1 MSTLRFATAPAILLF
16 ALATPAHAQVA
27 IDSATRTLDTRAAV
41 DGTVD
46 DPAPDIEDALAG
58 VINKSQTAM
67 ASGADSVTA
76 FASYETELVASPTAF
91 TFNGGLL
98 AENTIDFG
106 LDNDYDGEDLAPSSR
121 SIVELVFTIATPAE
135 IDLNGTRGTDLGGQ
149 PFSSVQLLQGIDVIF
164 ESEEDFPQPILTT
177 PFSFVGSLNPGTYT
191 FLARAESG
199 ADSPFE
205 PETSRVNFRL
215 NVTSIPEP
223 ATALTL
229 ALPALA
235 LLGRRRRSA

>member
-1 MSTLRFATAPAILLF
+1 MLAAPAVLLP
-16 ALATPAHAQVA
+16 ALAAPAHAQVA

-46 DPAPDIEDALAG
+46 DPAPEIEDALAG

-76 FASYETELVASPTAF
+76 FASYETELVASATAF

-106 LDNDYDGEDLAPSSR
+106 LDNMYDFEDLQPSSETV
-121 SIVELVFTIATPAE
+121 VELVFTVSTPGE
-135 IDLNGTRGTDLGGQ
+135 IDLSGTRGTDEGGQ
-149 PFSSVQLLQGIDVIF
+149 PVSSVKLLLGAEVIF
-164 ESEEDFPQPILTT
+164 ESEEAIPQPIDTT
-177 PFSFVGSLNPGTYT
+177 PFSFVGSLDPGTYT
-191 FLARAESG
+191 FLARTASG
-199 ADSPFE
+199 ADSFDL

-215 NVTSIPEP
+215 GVTSIPEP

-229 ALPALA
+229 ALPALT
-235 LLGRRRRSA
+235 LLGRRRRASGG